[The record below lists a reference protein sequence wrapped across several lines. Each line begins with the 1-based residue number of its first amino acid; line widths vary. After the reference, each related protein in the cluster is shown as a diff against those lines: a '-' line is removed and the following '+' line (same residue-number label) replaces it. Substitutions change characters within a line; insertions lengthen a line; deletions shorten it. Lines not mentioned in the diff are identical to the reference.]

1 MLATGMSCRSFKF
14 LDGLIDSHNHVL
26 KEQREGWCSFLGS
39 RHREYWST
47 FIHCHATLQAFP
59 LPAVQDGSL
68 FACWI
73 GYLPIWSFTIKFIS
87 CTYSAATGAVATFRT
102 DVEVSVAGMKIHEE
116 LVQEKLDL
124 AKAVASLNTIR
135 CKGKANISIFALVE
149 EDGVEE

>member
-1 MLATGMSCRSFKF
+1 MYSKNRGKAGAHSWVADTGNIGALSYIVMQLYKHSHCRQFEMVHY
-14 LDGLIDSHNHVL
+14 LHAGLGTFQFGHLPSN
-26 KEQREGWCSFLGS
+26 SFLAL
-39 RHREYWST
+39 
-47 FIHCHATLQAFP
+47 IP
-59 LPAVQDGSL
+59 
-68 FACWI
+68 
-73 GYLPIWSFTIKFIS
+73 
-87 CTYSAATGAVATFRT
+87 AATGAVATFRT